1 MQEQVMEIDVSN
13 AAKNQQMI
21 HSDELVGE
29 IHDRLLDDNNLDLA
43 HAFNQACVEIA
54 ELYLEL
60 DKTSKGLSAGFVRRK
75 PK

>member
-1 MQEQVMEIDVSN
+1 MEFPVSN
-13 AAKNQQMI
+13 AAKNQQII
-21 HSDELVGE
+21 HANELVGE

-60 DKTSKGLSAGFVRRK
+60 DKITKGLSAGFIRRK